1 MSKNK
6 TLKKVI
12 AFSSALVISSS
23 LLTGCGADPPQ
34 EQYRDSDKEDVTIV
48 NHDSGS
54 FSDFLAGTIVGSWL
68 NNGTYNNRNYNEGN
82 GSYNSRSYSSD
93 SNLNGST
100 NKDSKP
106 IEEKASSSISN
117 KSAKNITT
125 PNKNVSNI
133 GTKSSISTGKTGIGS
148 AGGRS
153 SAS

>member
-34 EQYRDSDKEDVTIV
+34 EQYRDSDKEDITIV

-54 FSDFLAGTIVGSWL
+54 FSDFLAGTIVGTWL
-68 NNGTYNNRNYNEGN
+68 NSGTYNNRNYNEGN
-82 GSYNSRSYSSD
+82 GSYNSRSYS
-93 SNLNGST
+93 T

-106 IEEKASSSISN
+106 IEDKASSSISN

>member
-34 EQYRDSDKEDVTIV
+34 EQYRDSDKEDITIV

-82 GSYNSRSYSSD
+82 GSYNSRSYSRD

-106 IEEKASSSISN
+106 IEDKASSSISK